1 MEWCQPLHP
10 ERKIKEIKK
19 LMYHTVTRRVCGGS
33 KNGKRP
39 YISFMNAQYRN
50 DLLASSNI
58 YLGKEITLFI
68 NPDDVSTVE
77 AFTADGTALGTLR
90 ANGERG
96 QKSHSLK
103 SRQAINQYA
112 KQNRLDNQTISTP
125 ITAYEQELERRAP
138 YSKRDRTKADILRRE
153 EGKQPLTEQHK
164 QYQKEPDPA
173 INTDPKMNIEK
184 TMLSVEDV
192 KHMSAEDMW
201 KYIKGVN

>member
-1 MEWCQPLHP
+1 
-10 ERKIKEIKK
+10 
-19 LMYHTVTRRVCGGS
+19 
-33 KNGKRP
+33 
-39 YISFMNAQYRN
+39 MNAQYRN

-138 YSKRDRTKADILRRE
+138 YSKRDRTKADILQKRRR
-153 EGKQPLTEQHK
+153 KATAYREQHK
-164 QYQKEPDPA
+164 QYKKNQ
-173 INTDPKMNIEK
+173 IRQ
-184 TMLSVEDV
+184 
-192 KHMSAEDMW
+192 
-201 KYIKGVN
+201 